1 MDDKVSD
8 LYLARGVRR
17 IETESSNLVS
27 SSKYLNS
34 PRLRDWCATQML
46 RRNGRDRPLPSDNVY
61 LVGALARI
69 RDETYIEA
77 LFEAERKKNAAVDRW
92 LSERFMSTFV
102 LEDLRD
108 LPADSIGRR
117 LYDFVVDNNA
127 QLDIVP
133 RAAPTNHFDFY
144 TRRHLQTHD
153 FEHILTGGLFDS
165 IGETVPYWMNLSNM
179 FKHLS
184 PDLAGELNV
193 KYVFGAV
200 RLISRAILH
209 YPQAWPAMLECILQ
223 GIKVG
228 MASEPI
234 WMLKYEEVLHLTA
247 DEARKALGIGEAYDV
262 KTKDAN
268 DIFTEVLR
276 GVDPLA

>member
-1 MDDKVSD
+1 MGEKGGGG
-8 LYLARGVRR
+8 LYLNRGVKA
-17 IETESSNLVS
+17 ITTESSLLVS

-34 PRLRDWCATQML
+34 SRLRDWCSVQLL
-46 RRNGRDRPLPSDNVY
+46 RRNGPDRPIPSDNVP
-61 LVGALARI
+61 LVGALNRL
-69 RDETYIEA
+69 RDEDHIEA
-77 LFEAERKKNAAVDRW
+77 LFERDRQTRALLDAW
-92 LSERFMSTFV
+92 LSERFMSTFE

-117 LYDFVVDNNA
+117 LHDFVVSANA

-133 RAAPTNHFDFY
+133 RATPTNHFDFY

-153 FEHILTGGLFDS
+153 FEHLMSGGLFDAV
-165 IGETVPYWMNLSNM
+165 GETVPFWMNLSNM

-184 PDLAGELNV
+184 PELAGELNV
-193 KYVFGAV
+193 KYIFGAM

-228 MASEPI
+228 LASEAI
-234 WMLKYEEVLHLTA
+234 FMFKYEDVLHLNA
-247 DEARKALGIGEAYDV
+247 EDARKALGVGEAYDV
-262 KTKDAN
+262 DTREASE
-268 DIFTEVLR
+268 IFTEMVR
-276 GVDPLA
+276 AADV